1 MVRDL
6 NKSEFTAETS
16 TLDSLGPV
24 HNPMQMAAHGGR
36 TPPLSLGQNVM
47 MTIDTTLA
55 AFGRLQRRDDD
66 AIFRLKKV
74 VIGDA
79 IDISRPMNDLVSIM
93 RLRR

>member
-1 MVRDL
+1 
-6 NKSEFTAETS
+6 
-16 TLDSLGPV
+16 
-24 HNPMQMAAHGGR
+24 
-36 TPPLSLGQNVM
+36 M

-55 AFGRLQRRDDD
+55 VFGRVQRRDDD